1 MHTLFGVPL
10 DRFTNFDN
18 IPLQQIRVWMDFFNA
33 LPFKIAYKEGAEY
46 SIRADRDTVVVK
58 AAKGTLEIKLEK
70 YAMDNFDCS
79 IHGVKEN
86 SVVFVVQK
94 KAQVEPKAKYIEFVV
109 ASYAQ
114 EKVAR
119 IEKNSYY

>member
-1 MHTLFGVPL
+1 MHTLFGVPT

-18 IPLQQIRVWMDFFNA
+18 IPLKQMHVWIEFFNA
-33 LPFKIAYKEGAEY
+33 LPFKIVQKDGAEY
-46 SIRADRDTVVVK
+46 SLRADRDTVVVR

-79 IHGVKEN
+79 IHGVKES
-86 SVVFVVQK
+86 SVIFLVQK

-109 ASYAQ
+109 ANYTS
-114 EKVAR
+114 EKVAG
-119 IEKNSYY
+119 IEKQSYY